1 MGGCSYANG
10 GRYDHEDGR
19 GQEVVGGHPQQM
31 EVEAA
36 QEYRTRGNVSLVVL
50 KY

>member
-36 QEYRTRGNVSLVVL
+36 QEYRAGGNVSLGVF